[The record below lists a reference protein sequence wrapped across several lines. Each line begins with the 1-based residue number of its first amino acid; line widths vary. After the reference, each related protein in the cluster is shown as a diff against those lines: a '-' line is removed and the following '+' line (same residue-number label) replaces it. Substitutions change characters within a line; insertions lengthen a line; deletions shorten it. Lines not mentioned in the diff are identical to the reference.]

1 MKIQRYD
8 VEGPETQHE
17 CCPGRYVRFEDHE
30 KIVGELSEW
39 LRCYAEAFEVEGFVH
54 SAKEIRGK
62 LKKHDL

>member
-8 VEGPETQHE
+8 TGITGLEPDEKGY
-17 CCPGRYVRFEDHE
+17 YVLFSDHE

-62 LKKHDL
+62 LKKYHL